1 VYDADGNKL
10 QKIFTPEGSS
20 ITTVTSYINGFVY
33 KGDDLQYINFEEGR
47 IRVMQAINQSNGYD
61 HLQIDGNID
70 LPGSK
75 RGAYDYFIRDYQ
87 GNVRMILTEETHVG
101 GSSCTMEPAME
112 DSRVIYGKFGRQT
125 YRVDFSDH
133 MRPLEHSNPHLHEY
147 EYSNAF
153 KNGKETLYNFG

>member
-61 HLQIDGNID
+61 YLQIDGISICQAANAA
-70 LPGSK
+70 P
-75 RGAYDYFIRDYQ
+75 
-87 GNVRMILTEETHVG
+87 MIILFAIT
-101 GSSCTMEPAME
+101 
-112 DSRVIYGKFGRQT
+112 RVMY
-125 YRVDFSDH
+125 
-133 MRPLEHSNPHLHEY
+133 
-147 EYSNAF
+147 A
-153 KNGKETLYNFG
+153 